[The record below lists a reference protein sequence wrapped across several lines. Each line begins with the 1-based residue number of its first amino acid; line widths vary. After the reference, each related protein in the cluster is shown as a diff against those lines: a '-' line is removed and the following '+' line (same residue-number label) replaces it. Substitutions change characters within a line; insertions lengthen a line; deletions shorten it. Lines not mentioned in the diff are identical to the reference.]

1 MKTDE
6 ILLKVKEKLYAT
18 DGNWA
23 VILKEAY
30 GHMVFYEA
38 IGNRTRDLP
47 ACSAVLRQT
56 TIPK

>member
-6 ILLKVKEKLYAT
+6 ILLEVKEKLCAT

-30 GHMVFYEA
+30 GHMVLYEG
-38 IGNRTRDLP
+38 IGNRTSDLP
-47 ACSAVLRQT
+47 ACSAVLQPT
-56 TIPK
+56 TLPK